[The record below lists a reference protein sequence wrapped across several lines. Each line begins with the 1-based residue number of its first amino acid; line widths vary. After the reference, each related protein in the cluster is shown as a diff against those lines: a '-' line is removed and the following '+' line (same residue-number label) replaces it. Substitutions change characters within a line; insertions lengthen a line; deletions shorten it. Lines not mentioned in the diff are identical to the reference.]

1 MRKYEQKQDWM
12 KTPVELPELP
22 WAKDALAPII
32 SEETINFHHGKH
44 HNAYVVKTKE
54 LIAGTELEDKS
65 LEEIMIYAWDKPEHK
80 VLYNN
85 AAQVWNHNFYWNCL
99 TPKDKSEMPD
109 ELRDILIENF
119 GSVEAFKKELV
130 AAGVGQFGSG
140 WAWVMLEDGKL
151 SISKTPNAED
161 PWTEKRSPVL
171 TLDVWEHAY
180 YLDFQN
186 RRQAYLEEV
195 VDNIVNWEYMLKNIK
210 RFG

>member
-99 TPKDKSEMPD
+99 TPKEKSVMPD

-161 PWTEKRSPVL
+161 PWTEKR
-171 TLDVWEHAY
+171 
-180 YLDFQN
+180 
-186 RRQAYLEEV
+186 
-195 VDNIVNWEYMLKNIK
+195 
-210 RFG
+210 

>member
-54 LIAGTELEDKS
+54 LIAGTDLEDKS
-65 LEEIMIYAWDKPEHK
+65 LEEIMIFAWDKPEHK

-99 TPKDKSEMPD
+99 TPKDKSVMPD

-151 SISKTPNAED
+151 
-161 PWTEKRSPVL
+161 
-171 TLDVWEHAY
+171 
-180 YLDFQN
+180 
-186 RRQAYLEEV
+186 
-195 VDNIVNWEYMLKNIK
+195 
-210 RFG
+210 

>member
-1 MRKYEQKQDWM
+1 M
-12 KTPVELPELP
+12 VELPDLP
-22 WAKDALAPII
+22 YAKDALEPVI
-32 SEETINFHHGKH
+32 SSRTLEFHHDKH
-44 HNAYVVKTKE
+44 HKAYVDTTNK
-54 LIAGTELEDKS
+54 LISGTDLENAPLVDIIKAAYKDDS
-65 LEEIMIYAWDKPEHK
+65 KLT
-80 VLYNN
+80 LFNN
-85 AAQVWNHNFYWNCL
+85 AAQVWNHNFYWKCL
-99 TPKDKSEMPD
+99 TPKEKSVMPD